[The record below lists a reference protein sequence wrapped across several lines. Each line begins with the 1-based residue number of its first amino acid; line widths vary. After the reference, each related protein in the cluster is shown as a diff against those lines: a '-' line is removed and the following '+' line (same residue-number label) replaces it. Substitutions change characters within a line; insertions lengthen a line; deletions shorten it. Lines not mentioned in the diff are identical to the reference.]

1 MNIINNRSRESV
13 FIMGDLEPYSES
25 DDEYF
30 GVYGDAY
37 DFMYDE
43 DAEYSEADKE
53 NNSYLLGSCYLQK
66 YGTCEGDYST
76 MVYGDFNDKIYLD
89 ISLSCKLFYKYKF
102 NEIIDYIRAY
112 SYGFAYNSDRIHK
125 KTTVDIMQLKFEK
138 EGQFCHS
145 VVIIKTFWLRLVQR
159 IWKNVF
165 KKRREIEKERSKPL
179 NIKYREIHGKFPNK
193 LNVYPALKGM
203 CFYIK

>member
-1 MNIINNRSRESV
+1 
-13 FIMGDLEPYSES
+13 
-25 DDEYF
+25 
-30 GVYGDAY
+30 
-37 DFMYDE
+37 
-43 DAEYSEADKE
+43 
-53 NNSYLLGSCYLQK
+53 
-66 YGTCEGDYST
+66 
-76 MVYGDFNDKIYLD
+76 MVYGDYNDKIYLD

-102 NEIIDYIRAY
+102 KDIIDYIRAY

-125 KTTVDIMQLKFEK
+125 KTTLDIMQVKFEK

-145 VVIIKTFWLRLVQR
+145 IVIIKTFRLRLVQR

-165 KKRREIEKERSKPL
+165 KKRREIEKERCKPL
-179 NIKYREIHGKFPNK
+179 NILYREIHGKFPYK